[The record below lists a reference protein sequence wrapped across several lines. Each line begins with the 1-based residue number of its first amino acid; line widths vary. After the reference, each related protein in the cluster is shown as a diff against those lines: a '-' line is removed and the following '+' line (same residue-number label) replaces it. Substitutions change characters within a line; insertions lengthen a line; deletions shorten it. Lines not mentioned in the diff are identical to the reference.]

1 MLLQPCGWLAA
12 YMGSALTSDIDVSFR
27 NLGGTATQFAQV
39 LPDVGTLSIRVKL
52 TRASSSAGMIIQFFD
67 YQVSAGRKR
76 LYKGENELNR
86 FINVYVNDEDIRF
99 MENLDTPVKAG
110 DEVSIVPAIAGG

>member
-1 MLLQPCGWLAA
+1 MSQVKVLIP
-12 YMGSALTSDIDVSFR
+12 SALRPQTD
-27 NLGGTATQFAQV
+27 N
-39 LPDVGTLSIRVKL
+39 K
-52 TRASSSAGMIIQFFD
+52 ASLELAGEN
-67 YQVSAGRKR
+67 VSAVLASLTSQYPDLGKR
-76 LYKGENELNR
+76 LFKSENELNR